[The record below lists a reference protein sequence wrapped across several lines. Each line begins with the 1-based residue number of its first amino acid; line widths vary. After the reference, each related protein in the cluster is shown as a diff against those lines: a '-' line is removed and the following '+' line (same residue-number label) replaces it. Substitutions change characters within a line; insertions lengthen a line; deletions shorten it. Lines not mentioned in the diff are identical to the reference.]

1 MTSSVHLLSRGRAFV
16 TFHIKYYFIE
26 NKRDGK
32 FIIIIYLSNQML
44 QISVKQ
50 IDGNV
55 VLRPSDCIS
64 SCKHSTFMK

>member
-1 MTSSVHLLSRGRAFV
+1 MTSSVHPLSRVRAFV

-44 QISVKQ
+44 Q
-50 IDGNV
+50 N
-55 VLRPSDCIS
+55 
-64 SCKHSTFMK
+64 

>member
-44 QISVKQ
+44 Q
-50 IDGNV
+50 N
-55 VLRPSDCIS
+55 
-64 SCKHSTFMK
+64 